1 MRLKTDEI
9 SEENEIGEVNKCEK
23 MTKKKTE
30 TSQVKAYSTF
40 ARGKTVKATWHCLQ
54 KGKIYD
60 IVRSM
65 SILKDQK
72 LWPQC

>member
-1 MRLKTDEI
+1 MWKNDE
-9 SEENEIGEVNKCEK
+9 
-23 MTKKKTE
+23 KKTE

-72 LWPQC
+72 LWPQY